1 MDSEQLWHPPL
12 TLNLVTLNE
21 RNYPQPDRRLYWHSH
36 PFYELGLVLEGRCI
50 WGLGSRKVMVCAG
63 EAILVRP
70 GQRHSETVPPEGRAT
85 LAWLGF
91 GPSRQPSPAWS
102 GRPIGLGEYA
112 AEVAATFEVI
122 MREHPRGDE
131 LTQARV
137 HLALQTILLL
147 VCRQA
152 TLQGEPEPASDLNP
166 RQTHCVE
173 SAAHYFRQNL
183 ADCLSIAQVA
193 AYHSLCPA
201 HFSSL
206 FTRHHGIGPRA
217 YLLRVRLEQAA
228 TLLEREPTLGLKEIA
243 RRCGFSDA
251 AHLCKAFRK
260 GYAMTPL
267 RYRTRHGGGAPTG

>member
-1 MDSEQLWHPPL
+1 MSFEQLWQTPL

-21 RNYPQPDRRLYWHSH
+21 RLHQPERRLYWHSH
-36 PFYELGLVLEGRCI
+36 PFHELGLVLEGECV
-50 WGLGSRKVMVCAG
+50 WGLGTRKVLVRAG

-70 GQRHSETVPPEGRAT
+70 GLRHSEAVPEGERTT

-91 GPSRQPSPAWS
+91 GPVRTPAPAWS
-102 GRPIGLGEYA
+102 GRPVGLGEHAGEIA
-112 AEVAATFEVI
+112 AAFHAI
-122 MREHPRGDE
+122 RREHLRHDE
-131 LTQARV
+131 LTRARV

-147 VCRQA
+147 ICRQV
-152 TLQGEPEPASDLNP
+152 TLQSEPEPASDLNP

-201 HFSSL
+201 HFSAL
-206 FTRHHGIGPRA
+206 FERHHGIGPRA
-217 YLLRVRLEQAA
+217 YLLQARLERAA
-228 TLLEREPTLGLKEIA
+228 ALLEGEPELGLKEIA
-243 RRCGFSDA
+243 RQCGFADD

-260 GYAMTPL
+260 GYATTPA
-267 RYRTRHGGGAPTG
+267 RYRQSHRSKAVAK